1 MNRGGSSIVRAV
13 TRQFV
18 MGAGNVTIDARDIA
32 RPATTPNVSHRLPT
46 SFPSSSSSSSETTLI
61 SSPILDEISPLRSA
75 LAIRSVRPADD
86 SDDGGRE
93 KKKTKDKKPIWVDS
107 SESNHGAPNQIL
119 DHDPRRDVI
128 IDAKLW
134 HLAVTRSLLHEITEQ
149 INEM

>member
-107 SESNHGAPNQIL
+107 NYAPQCAEPENGPQ
-119 DHDPRRDVI
+119 RDY
-128 IDAKLW
+128 
-134 HLAVTRSLLHEITEQ
+134 
-149 INEM
+149 